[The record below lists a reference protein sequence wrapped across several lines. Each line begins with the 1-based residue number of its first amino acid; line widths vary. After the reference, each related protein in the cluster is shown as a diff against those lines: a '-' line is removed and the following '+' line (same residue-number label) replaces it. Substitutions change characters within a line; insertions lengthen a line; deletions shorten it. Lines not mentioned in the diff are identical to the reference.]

1 MTALTVSIRAS
12 DVLHPITHETRMVR
26 HPMSKT
32 IQSLPLVNDAS
43 RRNFLK
49 LSGAV
54 GAAAAFTASLSACGG
69 AASTTTGA
77 TTNTAAV
84 NKDLIIEAG
93 ISYALSTG
101 FDPLS
106 SSGATPMAANLHI
119 FEGLLELHPA
129 TRQPYNALAASDPK
143 KVNDTTYQVTIRE
156 GAKFHDGSPVTT
168 EDVAFS
174 FTRVMDPANK
184 SLFSQFIP
192 FIQDV
197 KPLDAKTV
205 EFTLK
210 YAFPGFGPRI
220 SVVKIVP
227 KALAT
232 DLKAFDAAPVGSGP
246 YKLVSAVKDDKIV
259 FEAFADYNGPKPA
272 LAKGMTW
279 LLLSDAAARVTA
291 VQSGRVQAI
300 EDVPYLDVD
309 GLKSKVK
316 VESVQSFGLLF
327 LMFNCAKAPF
337 DNKLVRQAL
346 HYGMDKEAIIKKALF
361 GNAKAATSYFQEGHP
376 DYVKAKNVYGFDTS
390 KAEEL
395 LKQAGVTSLEF
406 ELLTTDTAWVK
417 DVAPLILE
425 SWNKI
430 PGVKVTVKSLQSGA
444 LYSDRVGKGDFSVVA
459 APGDPSVFGNDADLL
474 LSWFYSG
481 ATWMDKRAFW
491 TTPERTKL
499 QELMNK
505 GSQASGDAAKKI
517 VGEIVDMV
525 SDEVPLYP
533 VFHRQLPSAWDEKKL
548 NGFQPLPTTG
558 LSFIDV
564 GRTA

>member
-1 MTALTVSIRAS
+1 
-12 DVLHPITHETRMVR
+12 
-26 HPMSKT
+26 MSKT

-54 GAAAAFTASLSACGG
+54 GAAAAFTATLSACGG
-69 AASTTTGA
+69 AASTTTGTEA
-77 TTNTAAV
+77 NTAAV

-119 FEGLLELHPA
+119 FEGLIELHPA

-143 KVNDTTYQVTIRE
+143 KVNDTTYQVTIRD
-156 GAKFHDGSPVTT
+156 GAKFHNGSPVTT

-232 DLKAFDAAPVGSGP
+232 DLKAFDASPVGSGP

-272 LAKGMTW
+272 LAKGMNW

-346 HYGMDKEAIIKKALF
+346 HYGLDKEAIIKKALF
-361 GNAKAATSYFQEGHP
+361 GNAKPASSYFQEGHP

-499 QELMNK
+499 QDLMNK
-505 GSQASGDAAKKI
+505 GSQASGDEAKKI

-525 SDEVPLYP
+525 SEEVPLYP
-533 VFHRQLPSAWDEKKL
+533 IFHRQLPSAWDEKKL

-558 LSFIDV
+558 LSFVDV

>member
-1 MTALTVSIRAS
+1 MNN
-12 DVLHPITHETRMVR
+12 
-26 HPMSKT
+26 T
-32 IQSLPLVNDAS
+32 IKNLPLVNDAS

-49 LSGAV
+49 LSGAMGV
-54 GAAAAFTASLSACGG
+54 AAAFASTLAACGG
-69 AASTTTGA
+69 PAATTTGGA
-77 TTNTAAV
+77 ANTAAV
-84 NKDLIIEAG
+84 NKDLTIEAG

-119 FEGLLELHPA
+119 FEGLVELHPA
-129 TRQPYNALAASDPK
+129 TREPYNALAASDPK
-143 KVNDTTYQVTIRE
+143 KVNDTTYQVTIRD
-156 GAKFHDGSPVTT
+156 GAKFHDGTAVTT

-197 KPLDAKTV
+197 KPVDAKTV

-210 YAFPGFGPRI
+210 YPFPGFGPRI
-220 SVVKIVP
+220 SVVKVVP

-232 DLKAFDAAPVGSGP
+232 DLKAFDAKPVGSGP
-246 YKLVSAVKDDKIV
+246 YKFVSAAKDDKIV

-300 EDVPYLDVD
+300 EDVPYLDMD

-316 VESVQSFGLLF
+316 VEAVQSFGLLF

-337 DNKLVRQAL
+337 NNKLVRQAL
-346 HYGMDKEAIIKKALF
+346 HYGLDKDAIIKKALF
-361 GNAKAATSYFQEGHP
+361 GNAKPASSYFQEGHP
-376 DYVKAKNVYGFDTS
+376 DYVTAKNVYGYDAN
-390 KAEEL
+390 KAADL
-395 LKQAGVTSLEF
+395 LKQAGVNNLEF

-425 SWNKI
+425 SWNKL
-430 PGVKVTVKSLQSGA
+430 PGVKVTVKSIQSGA
-444 LYSDRVGKGDFSVVA
+444 LYTDRVGAGDYSVVA

-481 ATWMDKRAFW
+481 PTWMDKRAYW
-491 TTPERTKL
+491 TAPERAQL
-499 QELMNK
+499 QDLMDK
-505 GSQASGDAAKKI
+505 GSKAGKDEAKKI
-517 VGEIVDMV
+517 TGQIVDLV
-525 SDEVPLYP
+525 SEEVPLYP
-533 VFHRQLPSAWDEKKL
+533 IFHRQLPSAWDDKKL
-548 NGFQPLPTTG
+548 NGFKPLPTTG

>member
-1 MTALTVSIRAS
+1 
-12 DVLHPITHETRMVR
+12 
-26 HPMSKT
+26 MSKT

-54 GAAAAFTASLSACGG
+54 GAAAAFTATLSACGG
-69 AASTTTGA
+69 AASTTTGN

-119 FEGLLELHPA
+119 FEGLIELHPA
-129 TRQPYNALAASDPK
+129 TRQPYNALAAADPK

-232 DLKAFDAAPVGSGP
+232 DLKAFDAKPVGSGP

-346 HYGMDKEAIIKKALF
+346 HYGLDKEAIIKKALF

-390 KAEEL
+390 KAADL
-395 LKQAGVTSLEF
+395 LKQAGVTNLEF

-444 LYSDRVGKGDFSVVA
+444 LYSDRVGKGDYSVVA

-499 QELMNK
+499 QDLMDK
-505 GSQASGDAAKKI
+505 GSQASGDDAKKI

>member
-1 MTALTVSIRAS
+1 
-12 DVLHPITHETRMVR
+12 
-26 HPMSKT
+26 MSKT

-54 GAAAAFTASLSACGG
+54 GAAAAFTATLSACGG
-69 AASTTTGA
+69 AASTTTGSTA
-77 TTNTAAV
+77 NTAAI

-119 FEGLLELHPA
+119 FEGLIELHPA
-129 TRQPYNALAASDPK
+129 TRQPYNALAATDPK
-143 KVNDTTYQVTIRE
+143 KVNDTTYQVTIRD

-168 EDVAFS
+168 EDVAFA

-259 FEAFADYNGPKPA
+259 FEAYADYNGPKPA

-346 HYGMDKEAIIKKALF
+346 HFGMDKESIIKKALF

-505 GSQASGDAAKKI
+505 GSQASGDEAKKI

>member
-1 MTALTVSIRAS
+1 
-12 DVLHPITHETRMVR
+12 MVR

-32 IQSLPLVNDAS
+32 IQSPPLVNDAS

-54 GAAAAFTASLSACGG
+54 GAAAAFTATLSACGG
-69 AASTTTGA
+69 AASTTTGNA
-77 TTNTAAV
+77 TNTAAV

-119 FEGLLELHPA
+119 FEGLIELHPA
-129 TRQPYNALAASDPK
+129 TRQPYNALAAADPK
-143 KVNDTTYQVTIRE
+143 KVNDTTYQVTIRD

-192 FIQDV
+192 FIQAV
-197 KPLDAKTV
+197 KPLDEKTV

-232 DLKAFDAAPVGSGP
+232 DLKAFDAKPVGSGP

-346 HYGMDKEAIIKKALF
+346 HYGLDKEAIIKKALF

-390 KAEEL
+390 KAADL
-395 LKQAGVTSLEF
+395 LKQAGVTNLEF

-444 LYSDRVGKGDFSVVA
+444 LYSDRVGKGDYSVVA

-491 TTPERTKL
+491 TTPERIKL
-499 QELMNK
+499 QDLMDK

>member
-1 MTALTVSIRAS
+1 
-12 DVLHPITHETRMVR
+12 
-26 HPMSKT
+26 MSKT
-32 IQSLPLVNDAS
+32 IHSLPLVNDAS

-54 GAAAAFTASLSACGG
+54 GAAAAFTATLSACGG
-69 AASTTTGA
+69 AASTTTG
-77 TTNTAAV
+77 TGTNTAAV
-84 NKDLIIEAG
+84 NKDLTIEAG

-119 FEGLLELHPA
+119 FEGLIELHPA
-129 TRQPYNALAASDPK
+129 TREPYNALAAADPK

-197 KPLDAKTV
+197 KPVDAKTV

-232 DLKAFDAAPVGSGP
+232 DLKAFDAKPVGSGP
-246 YKLVSAVKDDKIV
+246 YKLISAVKDDKIV

-346 HYGMDKEAIIKKALF
+346 HYGLDKEAIIKKALF

-390 KAEEL
+390 KAEDL
-395 LKQAGVTSLEF
+395 LKQAGVTTLEF

-444 LYSDRVGKGDFSVVA
+444 LYSDRVGKGDYSVVA

-505 GSQASGDAAKKI
+505 GSQASGDDAKKI

-558 LSFIDV
+558 LSFVGV

>member
-1 MTALTVSIRAS
+1 VAIR
-12 DVLHPITHETRMVR
+12 D
-26 HPMSKT
+26 
-32 IQSLPLVNDAS
+32 
-43 RRNFLK
+43 
-49 LSGAV
+49 
-54 GAAAAFTASLSACGG
+54 
-69 AASTTTGA
+69 
-77 TTNTAAV
+77 
-84 NKDLIIEAG
+84 
-93 ISYALSTG
+93 
-101 FDPLS
+101 
-106 SSGATPMAANLHI
+106 
-119 FEGLLELHPA
+119 
-129 TRQPYNALAASDPK
+129 
-143 KVNDTTYQVTIRE
+143 
-156 GAKFHDGSPVTT
+156 GAKFHNGAPVTA

-197 KPLDAKTV
+197 KPVDAKTV

-220 SVVKIVP
+220 SVVKVVP

-232 DLKAFDAAPVGSGP
+232 DLKAFDAAPVGTGP
-246 YKLVSAVKDDKIV
+246 YKLISAVKDDKIV

-300 EDVPYLDVD
+300 EDVPYLDID
-309 GLKSKVK
+309 GLKSRVK
-316 VESVQSFGLLF
+316 VESVQSFGLMF
-327 LMFNCAKAPF
+327 LLFNCNKAPF
-337 DNKLVRQAL
+337 NNKLVRQAL
-346 HYGMDKEAIIKKALF
+346 HYGLDKEAIIKKALF

-376 DYVKAKNVYGFDTS
+376 DYVKAKNVYGYDAK

-395 LKQAGVTSLEF
+395 LKEAGVTSLEF

-430 PGVKVTVKSLQSGA
+430 PGVKVTVKSIQSGA
-444 LYSDRVGKGDFSVVA
+444 LYTDRVGAGDYSVVA

-481 ATWMDKRAFW
+481 ATWMEKRAYW
-491 TTPERTKL
+491 TTPERAKL
-499 QELMNK
+499 QELMDK
-505 GSQASGDAAKKI
+505 GSKAAGEDAKKI
-517 VGEIVDMV
+517 TGEVVDLV

-533 VFHRQLPSAWDEKKL
+533 IFHRQLPSAWDDKKL
-548 NGFQPLPTTG
+548 NGFKPLPTTG
-558 LSFIDV
+558 LSFIDA
-564 GRTA
+564 GRTS

>member
-1 MTALTVSIRAS
+1 MNN
-12 DVLHPITHETRMVR
+12 IT
-26 HPMSKT
+26 KN
-32 IQSLPLVNDAS
+32 LPLVNDAS

-49 LSGAV
+49 LTGAM
-54 GAAAAFTASLSACGG
+54 GAAAAFTASVAACGSP
-69 AASTTTGA
+69 APTTTGSSA
-77 TTNTAAV
+77 SAAAV
-84 NKDLIIEAG
+84 NKDLTIEAG

-119 FEGLLELHPA
+119 FEGLIELHPA
-129 TRQPYNALAASDPK
+129 TREPYNALAAADPK
-143 KVNDTTYQVTIRE
+143 KVNDTTYQVTIRD
-156 GAKFHDGSPVTT
+156 GATFHDGTPVTT

-197 KPLDAKTV
+197 KPVDAKTV

-220 SVVKIVP
+220 SVVKVVP

-232 DLKAFDAAPVGSGP
+232 DLKAFDAAPVGTGP
-246 YKLVSAVKDDKIV
+246 YKLISAVKDDKIV
-259 FEAFADYNGPKPA
+259 FEAFAGYNGPKPA

-300 EDVPYLDVD
+300 EDVPYLDID
-309 GLKSKVK
+309 GLKSRVK
-316 VESVQSFGLLF
+316 VESVQSFGLMF
-327 LMFNCAKAPF
+327 LMFNCNKAPF
-337 DNKLVRQAL
+337 NNKLVRQAL
-346 HYGMDKEAIIKKALF
+346 HYGLDKDAIIKKALF
-361 GNAKAATSYFQEGHP
+361 GNAKPASSYFQEGHP
-376 DYVKAKNVYGFDTS
+376 DYVKAKNVYGYDAK
-390 KAEEL
+390 KAEDL
-395 LKQAGVTSLEF
+395 LKEAGVTSLEF

-430 PGVKVTVKSLQSGA
+430 PGVKVTVKSIQSGA
-444 LYSDRVGKGDFSVVA
+444 LYTDRVGAGDYSVVA

-481 ATWMDKRAFW
+481 ATWMEKRAYW

-505 GSQASGDAAKKI
+505 GSQASGADAKKI
-517 VGEIVDMV
+517 TGEIVDLV
-525 SDEVPLYP
+525 SDELPLYP
-533 VFHRQLPSAWDEKKL
+533 IFHRQLPSAWDDKKL
-548 NGFQPLPTTG
+548 NGFKPLPTTG
-558 LSFIDV
+558 MSFIDV
-564 GRTA
+564 GRTS

>member
-1 MTALTVSIRAS
+1 
-12 DVLHPITHETRMVR
+12 
-26 HPMSKT
+26 MSKT

-54 GAAAAFTASLSACGG
+54 GAAAAFTATLSACGG
-69 AASTTTGA
+69 AASTTTG
-77 TTNTAAV
+77 TETNSGAV

-119 FEGLLELHPA
+119 FEGLIELHPA

-143 KVNDTTYQVTIRE
+143 KINDTTYQVTIRD
-156 GAKFHDGSPVTT
+156 GAKFHNGSPVTT

-232 DLKAFDAAPVGSGP
+232 DLKAFDASPVGSGP
-246 YKLVSAVKDDKIV
+246 YKLISAVKDDKIV

-346 HYGMDKEAIIKKALF
+346 HYGMDKESIIKKALF

-390 KAEEL
+390 KAEDL
-395 LKQAGVTSLEF
+395 LKQAGVTNLEF

-444 LYSDRVGKGDFSVVA
+444 LYSDRVGKGDYSVVA

-505 GSQASGDAAKKI
+505 GSQASGDEAKKI

-533 VFHRQLPSAWDEKKL
+533 IFHRQLPSAWDEKKL

-558 LSFIDV
+558 LSFVDV

>member
-1 MTALTVSIRAS
+1 
-12 DVLHPITHETRMVR
+12 
-26 HPMSKT
+26 MSKT

-54 GAAAAFTASLSACGG
+54 GAAAAFTATLSACGG
-69 AASTTTGA
+69 AASTTTGNA
-77 TTNTAAV
+77 TNTAAV

-119 FEGLLELHPA
+119 FEGLIELHPA
-129 TRQPYNALAASDPK
+129 TRQPYNALAAADPK
-143 KVNDTTYQVTIRE
+143 KVNDTTYQVTIRD

-192 FIQDV
+192 FIQAV
-197 KPLDAKTV
+197 KPLDEKTV

-232 DLKAFDAAPVGSGP
+232 DLKAFDAKPVGSGP

-346 HYGMDKEAIIKKALF
+346 HYGLDKEAIIKKALF

-390 KAEEL
+390 KAADL
-395 LKQAGVTSLEF
+395 LKQAGVTNLEF

-444 LYSDRVGKGDFSVVA
+444 LYSDRVGKGDYSVVA

-491 TTPERTKL
+491 TTPERIKL
-499 QELMNK
+499 QDLMDK

-525 SDEVPLYP
+525 SEEVPLYP

>member
-1 MTALTVSIRAS
+1 
-12 DVLHPITHETRMVR
+12 MVR

-32 IQSLPLVNDAS
+32 IHSLPLVNDAS

-54 GAAAAFTASLSACGG
+54 GAAAAFTATLSACGG
-69 AASTTTGA
+69 AASTTTG
-77 TTNTAAV
+77 TGTNTAAV
-84 NKDLIIEAG
+84 NKDLTIEAG

-119 FEGLLELHPA
+119 FEGLIELHPA
-129 TRQPYNALAASDPK
+129 TREPYNALAAADPK
-143 KVNDTTYQVTIRE
+143 KVNDTTYQVTIRD
-156 GAKFHDGSPVTT
+156 GAKFHDGSPVTA

-232 DLKAFDAAPVGSGP
+232 DLKAFDAKPVGSGP
-246 YKLVSAVKDDKIV
+246 YKLISAVKDDKIV

-346 HYGMDKEAIIKKALF
+346 HYGMDKESIIKKALF

-395 LKQAGVTSLEF
+395 LKQAGVTTLEF

-444 LYSDRVGKGDFSVVA
+444 LYSDRVGKGDYSVVA

>member
-1 MTALTVSIRAS
+1 MNN
-12 DVLHPITHETRMVR
+12 IT
-26 HPMSKT
+26 KN
-32 IQSLPLVNDAS
+32 LPLVNDAS

-49 LSGAV
+49 LTGAM
-54 GAAAAFTASLSACGG
+54 GAAAAFTASVAACGSP
-69 AASTTTGA
+69 APTTTGSSA
-77 TTNTAAV
+77 SAAAV
-84 NKDLIIEAG
+84 NKDLTIEAG

-119 FEGLLELHPA
+119 FEGLIELHPA
-129 TRQPYNALAASDPK
+129 TREPYNALAAADPK
-143 KVNDTTYQVTIRE
+143 KVNDTTYQVTIRD
-156 GAKFHDGSPVTT
+156 GATFHDGTPVTT

-197 KPLDAKTV
+197 KPVDATTV

-220 SVVKIVP
+220 SVVKVVP

-232 DLKAFDAAPVGSGP
+232 DLKAFDAAPVGTGP
-246 YKLVSAVKDDKIV
+246 YKLISAVKDDKIV
-259 FEAFADYNGPKPA
+259 FEAFAGYNGPKPA

-300 EDVPYLDVD
+300 EDVPYLDID
-309 GLKSKVK
+309 GLKSRVK
-316 VESVQSFGLLF
+316 VESVQSFGLMF
-327 LMFNCAKAPF
+327 LMFNCNKAPF
-337 DNKLVRQAL
+337 NNKLVRQAL
-346 HYGMDKEAIIKKALF
+346 HYGLDKDAIIKKALF
-361 GNAKAATSYFQEGHP
+361 GNAKPASSYFQEGHP
-376 DYVKAKNVYGFDTS
+376 DYVKAKNVYGYDAK
-390 KAEEL
+390 KAEDL
-395 LKQAGVTSLEF
+395 LKEAGVTNLEF

-430 PGVKVTVKSLQSGA
+430 PGVKVTVKSIQSGA
-444 LYSDRVGKGDFSVVA
+444 LYTDRVGAGDYSVVA

-481 ATWMDKRAFW
+481 ATWMEKRAYW

-505 GSQASGDAAKKI
+505 GSQASGADAKKI
-517 VGEIVDMV
+517 TGEIVDLV
-525 SDEVPLYP
+525 SDELPLYP
-533 VFHRQLPSAWDEKKL
+533 IFHRQLPSAWDDKKL
-548 NGFQPLPTTG
+548 NGFKPLPTTG
-558 LSFIDV
+558 MSFIDV
-564 GRTA
+564 GRTS

>member
-1 MTALTVSIRAS
+1 
-12 DVLHPITHETRMVR
+12 MVR

>member
-1 MTALTVSIRAS
+1 
-12 DVLHPITHETRMVR
+12 
-26 HPMSKT
+26 MSKT
-32 IQSLPLVNDAS
+32 IHSLPLVNDAS

-54 GAAAAFTASLSACGG
+54 GAAAAFTATLSACGG
-69 AASTTTGA
+69 AASTTTG
-77 TTNTAAV
+77 TGTNTAAV
-84 NKDLIIEAG
+84 NKDLTIEAG

-119 FEGLLELHPA
+119 FEGLIELHPA
-129 TRQPYNALAASDPK
+129 TREPYNALAAADPK
-143 KVNDTTYQVTIRE
+143 KVNDTTYQVTIRD
-156 GAKFHDGSPVTT
+156 GAKFHDGSPVTA

-232 DLKAFDAAPVGSGP
+232 DLKAFDAKPVGSGP
-246 YKLVSAVKDDKIV
+246 YKLISAVKDDKIV

-346 HYGMDKEAIIKKALF
+346 HYGMDKESIIKKALF

-395 LKQAGVTSLEF
+395 LKQAGVTTLEF

-444 LYSDRVGKGDFSVVA
+444 LYSDRVGKGDYSVVA

>member
-1 MTALTVSIRAS
+1 
-12 DVLHPITHETRMVR
+12 
-26 HPMSKT
+26 MSKT
-32 IQSLPLVNDAS
+32 INSLPLVNDAS

-54 GAAAAFTASLSACGG
+54 GAAAAFTATLSACGG
-69 AASTTTGA
+69 AASTTSSNA
-77 TTNTAAV
+77 TNTAAV
-84 NKDLIIEAG
+84 NKDLTIEAG

-119 FEGLLELHPA
+119 FEGLIELHPA
-129 TRQPYNALAASDPK
+129 TREPYNALAAADPK
-143 KVNDTTYQVTIRE
+143 KVNDTTYQVTIRD

-197 KPLDAKTV
+197 KPLDGKTV

-232 DLKAFDAAPVGSGP
+232 DLKAFDAKPVGSGP

-337 DNKLVRQAL
+337 NNKLVRQAL

-361 GNAKAATSYFQEGHP
+361 GNAKAASSYFQEGHP
-376 DYVKAKNVYGFDTS
+376 DYVKAKNVYGYDAK
-390 KAEEL
+390 KAEHL
-395 LKQAGVTSLEF
+395 LKEAGVTNLEF

-425 SWNKI
+425 SWNKL
-430 PGVKVTVKSLQSGA
+430 PGVKVTVKNLQSGA
-444 LYSDRVGKGDFSVVA
+444 LYTDRVGKGDYTVVA

-481 ATWMDKRAFW
+481 STWMEKRAFW

-499 QELMNK
+499 QELMDK
-505 GSQASGDAAKKI
+505 GSQASGDAAKKT
-517 VGEIVDMV
+517 VGEIVDLV
-525 SDEVPLYP
+525 SEEVPLYP
-533 VFHRQLPSAWDEKKL
+533 IFHRQLPSAWDENKL
-548 NGFQPLPTTG
+548 SGFQPLPTTG
-558 LSFIDV
+558 VSFIGV

>member
-1 MTALTVSIRAS
+1 
-12 DVLHPITHETRMVR
+12 
-26 HPMSKT
+26 MSKT

-54 GAAAAFTASLSACGG
+54 GAAAAFTATLSACGG
-69 AASTTTGA
+69 AASTTTGTEA
-77 TTNTAAV
+77 NTAAV

-119 FEGLLELHPA
+119 FEGLIELHPA

-143 KVNDTTYQVTIRE
+143 KVNDTTYQVTIRD
-156 GAKFHDGSPVTT
+156 GAKFHNGSPVTT

-232 DLKAFDAAPVGSGP
+232 DLKAFDASPVGSGP

-272 LAKGMTW
+272 LAKGMNW

-346 HYGMDKEAIIKKALF
+346 HYGLDKEAIIKKALF
-361 GNAKAATSYFQEGHP
+361 GNAKPASSYFQEGHP

-505 GSQASGDAAKKI
+505 GSQASGDEAKKI

-525 SDEVPLYP
+525 SEEVPLYP
-533 VFHRQLPSAWDEKKL
+533 IFHRQLPSAWDEKKL

-558 LSFIDV
+558 LSFVDV

>member
-1 MTALTVSIRAS
+1 
-12 DVLHPITHETRMVR
+12 
-26 HPMSKT
+26 MSKT
-32 IQSLPLVNDAS
+32 INSLPLVNDAS

-54 GAAAAFTASLSACGG
+54 GAAAAFTATLSACGG
-69 AASTTTGA
+69 AASTTTGNTA
-77 TTNTAAV
+77 NTAAV

-119 FEGLLELHPA
+119 FEGLIELHPA
-129 TRQPYNALAASDPK
+129 TRQPYNALAATDPK
-143 KVNDTTYQVTIRE
+143 KINDTTYQVTIRD

-232 DLKAFDAAPVGSGP
+232 DLKAFDAKPIGSGP

-337 DNKLVRQAL
+337 DKKLVRQAL
-346 HYGMDKEAIIKKALF
+346 HYGLDKEAIIKKALF
-361 GNAKAATSYFQEGHP
+361 GNAKAASSYFQEGHP

-390 KAEEL
+390 KAGDL
-395 LKQAGVTSLEF
+395 LKQAGVTNLEF

-444 LYSDRVGKGDFSVVA
+444 LYSDRVGKGDYTVVA

-481 ATWMDKRAFW
+481 ATWMEKRAFW
-491 TTPERTKL
+491 TTPERSKL

-505 GSQASGDAAKKI
+505 GSQASGDDAKKI
-517 VGEIVDMV
+517 VAEIVNMV

-533 VFHRQLPSAWDEKKL
+533 ILHRQLPSAWDEKKL

>member
-1 MTALTVSIRAS
+1 
-12 DVLHPITHETRMVR
+12 
-26 HPMSKT
+26 MSKT

-54 GAAAAFTASLSACGG
+54 GAAAAFTATLSACGG
-69 AASTTTGA
+69 AASTTTGNA
-77 TTNTAAV
+77 TNTAAV
-84 NKDLIIEAG
+84 NKDLTIEAG

-119 FEGLLELHPA
+119 FEGLIELHPA
-129 TRQPYNALAASDPK
+129 TREPYNALAASDPK
-143 KVNDTTYQVTIRE
+143 KINDTTYQVTIRD
-156 GAKFHDGSPVTT
+156 GAKFHDGTPVTT

-184 SLFSQFIP
+184 SLFSQFIR

-197 KPLDAKTV
+197 KPVDAKTV
-205 EFTLK
+205 EFTLM

-232 DLKAFDAAPVGSGP
+232 DLKAFDAKPVGSGP

-346 HYGMDKEAIIKKALF
+346 HYGLDKEAIIKKALF
-361 GNAKAATSYFQEGHP
+361 GNAKAASSYFQEGHP
-376 DYVKAKNVYGFDTS
+376 DYVKAKNVYGYDAS
-390 KAEEL
+390 KAADL
-395 LKQAGVTSLEF
+395 LKQAGVTNLEF

-444 LYSDRVGKGDFSVVA
+444 LYSDRVGKGDYSVVA

-481 ATWMDKRAFW
+481 STWMEKRAFW
-491 TTPERTKL
+491 TAPERTKL
-499 QELMNK
+499 QDLMNK
-505 GSQASGDAAKKI
+505 GSQASGEEAKKT
-517 VGEIVDMV
+517 VGEIVDLV
-525 SDEVPLYP
+525 SEEVPLYP

-548 NGFQPLPTTG
+548 NGFKPLPTTG

>member
-1 MTALTVSIRAS
+1 
-12 DVLHPITHETRMVR
+12 
-26 HPMSKT
+26 MSKT

-49 LSGAV
+49 ISGAV
-54 GAAAAFTASLSACGG
+54 GAAAAFTATLSACGG
-69 AASTTTGA
+69 AASTTTGTA
-77 TTNTAAV
+77 ANTAAV
-84 NKDLIIEAG
+84 NKDLTIEAG

-119 FEGLLELHPA
+119 FEGLIELHPA
-129 TRQPYNALAASDPK
+129 TRQPYNALAATDPK
-143 KVNDTTYQVTIRE
+143 KVNDTTYQVTIRD

-227 KALAT
+227 KAIAT
-232 DLKAFDAAPVGSGP
+232 DLKAFDASPIGSGP

-291 VQSGRVQAI
+291 IQSGRVQAI

-346 HYGMDKEAIIKKALF
+346 HYGLDKEAIIKKALF

-425 SWNKI
+425 SWNRI

-444 LYSDRVGKGDFSVVA
+444 LYSDRVGKGDYSVVA

-491 TTPERTKL
+491 TTPERAKL

-505 GSQASGDAAKKI
+505 GSQASGEEAKKI

-533 VFHRQLPSAWDEKKL
+533 IFHRQLPSAWDEKKL
-548 NGFQPLPTTG
+548 NGFKPLPTTG
-558 LSFIDV
+558 LSFVDV

>member
-1 MTALTVSIRAS
+1 MNNTT
-12 DVLHPITHETRMVR
+12 
-26 HPMSKT
+26 KN
-32 IQSLPLVNDAS
+32 LPLVNDAS

-49 LSGAV
+49 LTGAM
-54 GAAAAFTASLSACGG
+54 GAAAAFTTTLAACGG
-69 AASTTTGA
+69 PAPTTSGSSASAGTI
-77 TTNTAAV
+77 
-84 NKDLIIEAG
+84 NKDLTIEAG

-119 FEGLLELHPA
+119 FEGLTELHPA
-129 TRQPYNALAASDPK
+129 TREPYNALAAADPK
-143 KVNDTTYQVTIRE
+143 KVNDTTYQVTIRD
-156 GAKFHDGSPVTT
+156 GATFHDGTPVTA

-197 KPLDAKTV
+197 KPVDAKTV

-220 SVVKIVP
+220 SVVKVVP

-232 DLKAFDAAPVGSGP
+232 DLKAFDAAPVGTGP

-272 LAKGMTW
+272 LAKSMTW

-300 EDVPYLDVD
+300 EDVPYLDID

-316 VESVQSFGLLF
+316 VESVQSFGLMF
-327 LMFNCAKAPF
+327 LMFNCNKAPF
-337 DNKLVRQAL
+337 NNKLVRQAL
-346 HYGMDKEAIIKKALF
+346 HYGLDKDAIIKKALF
-361 GNAKAATSYFQEGHP
+361 GNAKAASSYFQEGHP
-376 DYVKAKNVYGFDTS
+376 DYVKAKNVYGYDAK
-390 KAEEL
+390 KAEDL
-395 LKQAGVTSLEF
+395 LKEAGVTSLEF

-430 PGVKVTVKSLQSGA
+430 PGVKVSVKSIQSGA
-444 LYSDRVGKGDFSVVA
+444 LYTDRVGAGDYSVVA

-481 ATWMDKRAFW
+481 ATWMEKRAYW
-491 TTPERTKL
+491 TAPERATL
-499 QELMNK
+499 QDLMNK
-505 GSQASGDAAKKI
+505 GSQAAATDAKKI
-517 VGEIVDMV
+517 TGEIVDLV
-525 SDEVPLYP
+525 SEELPLYP
-533 VFHRQLPSAWDEKKL
+533 VFHRQLPSAWDDKKL
-548 NGFQPLPTTG
+548 NGFKPLPTTG
-558 LSFIDV
+558 MSFIDA
-564 GRTA
+564 GRTS

>member
-1 MTALTVSIRAS
+1 
-12 DVLHPITHETRMVR
+12 
-26 HPMSKT
+26 MSKT
-32 IQSLPLVNDAS
+32 IHSLPLVNDAS

-54 GAAAAFTASLSACGG
+54 GAAAAFTATLSACGG

-77 TTNTAAV
+77 ATNTAAV
-84 NKDLIIEAG
+84 NKDLTIEAG

-119 FEGLLELHPA
+119 FEGLIELHPA
-129 TRQPYNALAASDPK
+129 TRQPYNALAATDPK
-143 KVNDTTYQVTIRE
+143 KVNDTTYQVTIRD

-197 KPLDAKTV
+197 KPVDAKTV

-232 DLKAFDAAPVGSGP
+232 DLKAFDAAPIGSGP

-346 HYGMDKEAIIKKALF
+346 HYGLDKEAIIKKALF
-361 GNAKAATSYFQEGHP
+361 GNAKAASSYFQEGHP

-395 LKQAGVTSLEF
+395 LKQAGVTNLEF

-491 TTPERTKL
+491 TTPERAKL

-505 GSQASGDAAKKI
+505 GSQASGEEAKKI

-533 VFHRQLPSAWDEKKL
+533 IFHRQLPSAWDEKKL

>member
-1 MTALTVSIRAS
+1 
-12 DVLHPITHETRMVR
+12 MVR

-54 GAAAAFTASLSACGG
+54 GAAAAFTATLSACGG
-69 AASTTTGA
+69 AASTTTGNA
-77 TTNTAAV
+77 TNTAAV
-84 NKDLIIEAG
+84 NKDLTIEAG

-119 FEGLLELHPA
+119 FEGLIELHPA
-129 TRQPYNALAASDPK
+129 TRQPYNALAAADPK
-143 KVNDTTYQVTIRE
+143 KINETTYQVTIRE
-156 GAKFHDGSPVTT
+156 GATFHNGAPVTA

-232 DLKAFDAAPVGSGP
+232 DMKTFDASPVGSGP
-246 YKLVSAVKDDKIV
+246 YKLISAVKDDKIV
-259 FEAFADYNGPKPA
+259 FEAFADYNGPKQA

-337 DNKLVRQAL
+337 NNKLVRQAL
-346 HYGMDKEAIIKKALF
+346 HYGLDKEAIIKKALF

-376 DYVKAKNVYGFDTS
+376 DYVKAKNVYGFDTN
-390 KAEEL
+390 KAADL
-395 LKQAGVTSLEF
+395 LKQAGVTNLEF

-444 LYSDRVGKGDFSVVA
+444 LYSDRVGKGDYSVVA

-491 TTPERTKL
+491 TTPERAAL
-499 QELMNK
+499 QELMDK
-505 GSQASGDAAKKI
+505 GSQASGAEAKKI
-517 VGEIVDMV
+517 VGQIVDMV

>member
-1 MTALTVSIRAS
+1 
-12 DVLHPITHETRMVR
+12 MVR
-26 HPMSKT
+26 HLMSKT

-54 GAAAAFTASLSACGG
+54 GAAAAFTATLSACGG
-69 AASTTTGA
+69 AASTTTGSTA
-77 TTNTAAV
+77 NTAAV

-119 FEGLLELHPA
+119 FEGLIELHPA
-129 TRQPYNALAASDPK
+129 TRQPYNALAATDPK
-143 KVNDTTYQVTIRE
+143 KVNDTTYQVTIRD

-220 SVVKIVP
+220 SVVKVVP

-337 DNKLVRQAL
+337 DNKFVRQAL
-346 HYGMDKEAIIKKALF
+346 HYGMDKESIIKKALF
-361 GNAKAATSYFQEGHP
+361 GNAKAASSYFQEGHP

-395 LKQAGVTSLEF
+395 LKQAGVTNLEF

-430 PGVKVTVKSLQSGA
+430 PGVKVTVKSIQSGA

-505 GSQASGDAAKKI
+505 GSQASGDEAKKI

-558 LSFIDV
+558 MSFIDV

>member
-1 MTALTVSIRAS
+1 
-12 DVLHPITHETRMVR
+12 
-26 HPMSKT
+26 MSKT

-54 GAAAAFTASLSACGG
+54 GAAAAFTATLSACGG
-69 AASTTTGA
+69 AASTTTGNA
-77 TTNTAAV
+77 TNTAAV

-119 FEGLLELHPA
+119 FEGLIELHPA
-129 TRQPYNALAASDPK
+129 TRQPYNALAAADPK
-143 KVNDTTYQVTIRE
+143 KVNDTTYQVTIRD

-192 FIQDV
+192 FIQAV
-197 KPLDAKTV
+197 KPLDEKTV

-232 DLKAFDAAPVGSGP
+232 DLKAFDAKPVGSGP

-259 FEAFADYNGPKPA
+259 FEVFADYNGPKPA

-346 HYGMDKEAIIKKALF
+346 HYGLDKEAIIKKALF

-390 KAEEL
+390 KAADL
-395 LKQAGVTSLEF
+395 LKQAGVTNLEF

-444 LYSDRVGKGDFSVVA
+444 LYSDRVGKGDYSVVA

-499 QELMNK
+499 QDLMDK

>member
-1 MTALTVSIRAS
+1 M
-12 DVLHPITHETRMVR
+12 D
-26 HPMSKT
+26 KT
-32 IQSLPLVNDAS
+32 IKNLPLVSSAS
-43 RRNFLK
+43 RRSFLK
-49 LSGAV
+49 LSGAAGV
-54 GAAAAFTASLSACGG
+54 AAAFATTLAACGG
-69 AASTTTGA
+69 PAATTTG
-77 TTNTAAV
+77 TAAGGGAI

-119 FEGLLELHPA
+119 FEGLIELHPA
-129 TRQPYNALAASDPK
+129 TREPYNALAAADPK
-143 KVNDTTYQVTIRE
+143 KVNDTTYQVTIRD
-156 GAKFHDGSPVTT
+156 GAKFHNGAPVTT

-174 FTRVMDPANK
+174 FTRIMDPANK

-197 KPLDAKTV
+197 KPVDAKTV

-210 YAFPGFGPRI
+210 YPFPGFASRI
-220 SVVKIVP
+220 SVVKVVP

-272 LAKGMTW
+272 LAKGMNW

-300 EDVPYLDVD
+300 EDVPYLDIE
-309 GLKSKVK
+309 GLKSRVT
-316 VESVQSFGLLF
+316 VESVQSFGMLF
-327 LMFNCAKAPF
+327 LMFNCKKAPF
-337 DNKLVRQAL
+337 NNKLVRQAL
-346 HYGMDKEAIIKKALF
+346 HYGLDKEAIIKKALF
-361 GNAKAATSYFQEGHP
+361 GNAKPASSYFQEGHP
-376 DYVKAKNVYGFDTS
+376 DYVKAKNVYGYDAG
-390 KAEEL
+390 KAADL
-395 LKQAGVTSLEF
+395 LKQAGVTNLEF

-430 PGVKVTVKSLQSGA
+430 PGVKVTVKSIQSGA
-444 LYSDRVGKGDFSVVA
+444 LYTDRVGTGDYSVVA

-481 ATWMDKRAFW
+481 ATWMEKRAYW
-491 TTPERTKL
+491 TAPERAQL

-505 GSQASGDAAKKI
+505 GSQAAAADAKKI
-517 VGEIVDMV
+517 TGEIVDLI

-533 VFHRQLPSAWDEKKL
+533 VFHRQLPSAWDGKKL
-548 NGFQPLPTTG
+548 NGFKPLPTTG
-558 LSFIDV
+558 MSFIDV

>member
-1 MTALTVSIRAS
+1 
-12 DVLHPITHETRMVR
+12 
-26 HPMSKT
+26 MSKT
-32 IQSLPLVNDAS
+32 IHSLPLVNDAS

-54 GAAAAFTASLSACGG
+54 GAAAAFTATLSACGG
-69 AASTTTGA
+69 AASTTTG
-77 TTNTAAV
+77 TGTNTAAV
-84 NKDLIIEAG
+84 NKDLTIEAG

-119 FEGLLELHPA
+119 FEGLIELHPA
-129 TRQPYNALAASDPK
+129 TREPYNALAAADPK

-197 KPLDAKTV
+197 KPVDAKTV

-232 DLKAFDAAPVGSGP
+232 DLKAFDAKPVGSGP
-246 YKLVSAVKDDKIV
+246 YKLISAVKDDKIV

-337 DNKLVRQAL
+337 DSKLVRQAL
-346 HYGMDKEAIIKKALF
+346 HYGLDKEAIIKKALF

-395 LKQAGVTSLEF
+395 LKQAGVTTLEF

-444 LYSDRVGKGDFSVVA
+444 LYSDRVGKGDYSVVA

-499 QELMNK
+499 QEMMNK
-505 GSQASGDAAKKI
+505 GSQASGEDAKKI

-558 LSFIDV
+558 LSFVGV

>member
-1 MTALTVSIRAS
+1 
-12 DVLHPITHETRMVR
+12 
-26 HPMSKT
+26 MSKT
-32 IQSLPLVNDAS
+32 INSLPLVNDAS

-54 GAAAAFTASLSACGG
+54 GAAAAFTATLSACGG
-69 AASTTTGA
+69 AASTTSSNA
-77 TTNTAAV
+77 TNTAAV
-84 NKDLIIEAG
+84 NKDFTIEAG

-119 FEGLLELHPA
+119 FEGLIELHPA
-129 TRQPYNALAASDPK
+129 TREPYNALAAADPK
-143 KVNDTTYQVTIRE
+143 KVNDTTYQVTIRD

-232 DLKAFDAAPVGSGP
+232 DLKAFDAKPVGSGP

-337 DNKLVRQAL
+337 NNKLVRQAL

-361 GNAKAATSYFQEGHP
+361 GNAKAASSYFQEGHP
-376 DYVKAKNVYGFDTS
+376 DYVKAKNVYGYDAK
-390 KAEEL
+390 KAEDL
-395 LKQAGVTSLEF
+395 LKEAGVTNLEF

-430 PGVKVTVKSLQSGA
+430 PGVKVTVKNLQSGA
-444 LYSDRVGKGDFSVVA
+444 LYTDRVGKGDYTVVA

-481 ATWMDKRAFW
+481 STWMEKRAFW

-499 QELMNK
+499 QELMDK
-505 GSQASGDAAKKI
+505 GSQASGDAAKKT
-517 VGEIVDMV
+517 VGEIVDLV
-525 SDEVPLYP
+525 SEEVPLYP
-533 VFHRQLPSAWDEKKL
+533 IFHRQLPSAWDENKL
-548 NGFQPLPTTG
+548 SGFRPLPTTG
-558 LSFIDV
+558 VSFIDV